1 MVRGYY
7 SLSQT
12 KKQVLDLALENYIAY
27 LNSRNIKKL
36 FGKVKWEGDMKEIR
50 KA

>member
-1 MVRGYY
+1 VVRGYY

-27 LNSRNIKKL
+27 LNSRNMKKL
-36 FGKVKWEGDMKEIR
+36 FGKSEMGRRSER
-50 KA
+50 NA